1 MNNPEIIE
9 KIYKLVALYKSGALG
24 GEIMPEDENP
34 RLNKSSVE
42 NYIYFTLPMALNY
55 QRNSYKLW
63 LAANQSFTDSTTAD
77 IFNPATAAAM
87 TDDVLKSKLLK
98 YKVALQPNKHIQI
111 WKTISNTI
119 VRDFGGDIRNLF
131 KSNNYDVKK
140 IKEYILNHKKDFP
153 YLGGSKILNYWL
165 YVIEQYT
172 DADFKNRGFITVAPD
187 THIIQAS
194 QKLGIITTAE
204 AQNQNIRDE
213 LATRWEKLLDGT
225 DLSPID
231 VHTPMWLWSRGGFKQ
246 NINKKD

>member
-1 MNNPEIIE
+1 MSDSKIIE
-9 KIYKLVALYKSGALG
+9 KIYKLVELHKSGALG

-34 RLNKSSVE
+34 GLDKSSAE

-63 LAANQSFTDSTTAD
+63 LAANQSFADPKTAD
-77 IFNPATAAAM
+77 IFNPVAAAAM
-87 TDDVLKSKLLK
+87 IDDVLKSKLLK
-98 YKVALQPNKHIQI
+98 HKVALQPNKHIQI

-119 VRDFGGDIRNLF
+119 VRDFDGDIRNLF
-131 KSNNYDVKK
+131 NSNNYYFKK
-140 IKEYILNHKKDFP
+140 INEYILIHKKDFP

-194 QKLGIITTAE
+194 ERLGIITTTE
-204 AQNQNIRDE
+204 AQNPNIRDE
-213 LATRWEKLLDGT
+213 LAARWEKLLRGT

-246 NINKKD
+246 VI

>member
-1 MNNPEIIE
+1 MNNEEILTKVYNLIE
-9 KIYKLVALYKSGALG
+9 LYQSGALG

-34 RLNKSSVE
+34 GLDIASNE

-63 LAANQSFTDSTTAD
+63 ESANKSYNDTLILD
-77 IFNPATAAAM
+77 IFNPVKVIQM
-87 TDDVLKSKLLK
+87 TDDELRKKLLK
-98 YKVALQPNKHIQI
+98 HKIALQPNKHIDI

-119 VRDFGGDIRNLF
+119 VRDFDGDIRNLF
-131 KSNNYDVKK
+131 IQNDYDIAM
-140 IKEYILNHKKDFP
+140 IKDYILLHKKNFP

-172 DADFKNRGFITVAPD
+172 DAQFKNRNFITVAPD
-187 THIIQAS
+187 THVIQSSERLGLITSAES
-194 QKLGIITTAE
+194 Q
-204 AQNQNIRDE
+204 NPNIRDE
-213 LATRWEKLLDGT
+213 LAARWADLLTKT

-246 NINKKD
+246 EI

>member
-1 MNNPEIIE
+1 MNKTEILN
-9 KIYKLVALYKSGALG
+9 KIYKLIELHKSGMLG

-34 RLNKSSVE
+34 GLDIACAE

-63 LAANQSFTDSTTAD
+63 EATNKSYNDLTVAD
-77 IFNPATAAAM
+77 VFNPM
-87 TDDVLKSKLLK
+87 DVIKMSDDDLRTKLLK
-98 YKVALQPNKHIQI
+98 YKIALQPNKHIDI

-119 VRDFGGDIRNLF
+119 VRDFDGDIRNLF
-131 KSNNYDVKK
+131 IQNDYDIVK
-140 IKEYILNHKKDFP
+140 IKNYILSHKKNFP

-172 DADFKNRGFITVAPD
+172 DAKFKNRDYITVAPD
-187 THIIQAS
+187 THVIQS
-194 QKLGIITTAE
+194 SEKLGLITAAE
-204 AQNQNIRDE
+204 SHNPNIRDE
-213 LATRWEKLLDGT
+213 LAMRWQKVLNNT

-246 NINKKD
+246 DI